1 MKIGSNQ
8 VVGYVHIQ
16 SEEISHLEEKS
27 ARDGLKDNF
36 AYKKLKELTELV
48 IIELEKRRYLYRRTM
63 GLSNAAKKI
72 ENELDGLYDY
82 SLLKKNIVKS
92 LEKAGMNSLTI
103 SEIEDITDSEQR
115 KKNESVEEIR
125 KKVAIYQGQVT
136 LGKIINVI
144 LHEGRRPLNY
154 FVNQIPNLNFYID
167 EFKKNSEGDSIYKI
181 VELTEGIRENAKIF
195 SNLFLSQFPD
205 TKTIGK

>member
-1 MKIGSNQ
+1 
-8 VVGYVHIQ
+8 
-16 SEEISHLEEKS
+16 
-27 ARDGLKDNF
+27 
-36 AYKKLKELTELV
+36 
-48 IIELEKRRYLYRRTM
+48 M

-103 SEIEDITDSEQR
+103 SEIEDIIDSEQR

-167 EFKKNSEGDSIYKI
+167 EFIW
-181 VELTEGIRENAKIF
+181 
-195 SNLFLSQFPD
+195 
-205 TKTIGK
+205 